1 MLPKRERRGEE
12 RGGGEGRGGENTGGE
27 TREEKRGMCLIV
39 SEADGQ
45 TVRQTHSL
53 T

>member
-1 MLPKRERRGEE
+1 MQPKREKREEERRGE
-12 RGGGEGRGGENTGGE
+12 ENTGGE